1 MNYLLYEQLYVHY
14 LFYEQLLSSNPKN
27 LFKDKNIRV
36 IVEE

>member
-14 LFYEQLLSSNPKN
+14 LLYEQLLSLNPKN
-27 LFKDKNIRV
+27 LFKDKNRRV